1 VSKYSISDIAQI
13 CGVSKATVSRVI
25 NDKSDG
31 VGENTKQRIQKVIK
45 ELNYRPNNLARSVT
59 TSRSGIIGLIIPDV
73 ANLLY
78 PTMIR
83 GVSDFLTL
91 HDYSMIL
98 CNSDNDPKK
107 ECAHLLSMVDKRVDG
122 VILCSGISN
131 EEFLAEYKEYNIPLV
146 SIGRIFDNYLSEASI
161 GGNNVKGALLA
172 VRQLILTGNVRIAY
186 IDGNSGVSGT
196 SQRHDGYKKGLRE
209 AKIEYED
216 ELVKFGEFSI
226 DYGTGIVKEMLE
238 NGTKFTAIM
247 TGSDL
252 IAIGAIKALQEAGIK
267 VPEDV
272 EVIGFDDIELSRI
285 FEPQLSTISKPHYD
299 MATEA
304 TRMLLSIIEGTMGEM
319 RHLTVEPKIV
329 LRKTT
334 KKVLD

>member
-1 VSKYSISDIAQI
+1 MSKYSISDIAQI

-31 VGENTKQRIQKVIK
+31 VGEQTKQRIQKVIK

-59 TSRSGIIGLIIPDV
+59 TSKSGIIGLILPDI
-73 ANLLY
+73 ANLFY
-78 PTMIR
+78 PTMVR
-83 GVSDFLTL
+83 GVNDYLSL

-98 CNSDNDPKK
+98 CNSDYDSEK

-122 VILCSGISN
+122 IILCSGISN
-131 EEFLAEYKEYNIPLV
+131 EEFLAEFKEYNIPLV
-146 SIGRIFDNYLSEASI
+146 SIGRMFDNYLSDASI

-172 VRQLILTGNVRIAY
+172 VRHLIHNGNSHIAY

-196 SQRHDGYKKGLRE
+196 SQRHEGYRKGLKD
-209 AKIEYED
+209 AKLEYEK
-216 ELVKFGEFSI
+216 ELVKFGDFSI
-226 DYGTGIVKEMLE
+226 EYGTGIVKEMID
-238 NGTKFTAIM
+238 NGVKFTAIM

-252 IAIGAIKALQEAGIK
+252 IAIGAIKALIEKGFK
-267 VPEDV
+267 VPEDI
-272 EVIGFDDIELSRI
+272 EVVGYDDIELARI
-285 FEPQLSTISKPHYD
+285 FEPQLSTISKPHYA

-304 TRMLLSIIEGTMGEM
+304 ARMLLAIIDGTMGEM
-319 RHLTVEPKIV
+319 RHITVEPTLI

-334 KKVLD
+334 KKISD